1 MPDLEMK
8 VTLGNLAN
16 LVLVLAMLGSGVVG
30 YGRLQQGLEDAKKE
44 SERVAIERRQELIQL
59 KNDEDTKI
67 LALDSSRRE
76 DYSKYENQLHALV
89 EQQNIQNQQ
98 MLTALQSIQERID
111 RLLES
116 KRSEVDSN
124 TKTP

>member
-8 VTLGNLAN
+8 VALGNLVN

-67 LALDSSRRE
+67 LALDGSRRE

>member
-8 VTLGNLAN
+8 VSLGNLVN

-44 SERVAIERRQELIQL
+44 SERLGVERRVELTQL
-59 KNDEDTKI
+59 KNDEDAKI
-67 LALDSSRRE
+67 LSLDASRRE
-76 DYSKYENQLHALV
+76 DDSRYESQLRAMV
-89 EQQNIQNQQ
+89 EQQNVQNQQ
-98 MLTALQSIQERID
+98 TLAVLQSIQERID

-116 KRSEVDSN
+116 KRSEVDSH